1 VILHA
6 AALTSVTRFVIR
18 LRNANSAVRTSEIR
32 PHRYFRHEKNLSHP
46 LPHLNAGGGLDGQV
60 MGMAETM
67 SRDVRSDAL
76 RVLEVAC
83 LLTANPSDACAR
95 RSLRKVG
102 SVTAMVALLGNESGA
117 VTELACACLANL
129 LCTTLGDGYD
139 DDASSESMRCDD
151 VNPRAVVERCN
162 GKDGLRALLTSPSAR
177 IISNTSITPAVRG
190 GGAERGVGIGGGGGG
205 GGRRRVLA
213 NSRGGS
219 GGGSGQMMARGATRQ
234 THTLCMGMASK
245 HAARALCK

>member
-1 VILHA
+1 MLHA

-83 LLTANPSDACAR
+83 LLTANPSDGCAR
-95 RSLRKVG
+95 RRLRKVG

-129 LCTTLGDGYD
+129 LCTTLGDD
-139 DDASSESMRCDD
+139 ESSESMRSDD

-177 IISNTSITPAVRG
+177 IISNTSIIIPAVR
-190 GGAERGVGIGGGGGG
+190 GGGGGG
-205 GGRRRVLA
+205 GGGGAERGGGGGMRRGLA
-213 NSRGGS
+213 NSRGGGS
-219 GGGSGQMMARGATRQ
+219 GGGQMMTRGATRQ
-234 THTLCMGMASK
+234 TPTLCMGMASK